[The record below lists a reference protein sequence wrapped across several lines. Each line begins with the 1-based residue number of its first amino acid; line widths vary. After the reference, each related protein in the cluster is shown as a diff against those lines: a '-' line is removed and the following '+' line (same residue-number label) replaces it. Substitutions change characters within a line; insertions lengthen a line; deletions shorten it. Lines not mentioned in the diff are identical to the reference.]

1 MGLFNAW
8 KERAA
13 RFRVAV
19 EAAVAELALSPDMF
33 WRWTVEV
40 VIHDGRVE
48 PKVWTG
54 ALPLGARPFLEKFRG
69 LVQELVDGSA
79 LRFGRIEV
87 VIQLGRLRQVR
98 VTTLI
103 RPDEDDR
110 LGRLLDPGGDDE

>member
-1 MGLFNAW
+1 M
-8 KERAA
+8 
-13 RFRVAV
+13 FRLAV
-19 EAAVAELALSPDMF
+19 EAAIAELALSPDMF

-40 VIHDGRVE
+40 VIHNGRVE
-48 PKVWTG
+48 PKVWAG
-54 ALPLGARPFLEKFRG
+54 SLPIGARPFLEKLPG
-69 LVQELVDGSA
+69 LVQALIEGSA

-87 VIQLGRLRQVR
+87 EIQLGRLRQVR